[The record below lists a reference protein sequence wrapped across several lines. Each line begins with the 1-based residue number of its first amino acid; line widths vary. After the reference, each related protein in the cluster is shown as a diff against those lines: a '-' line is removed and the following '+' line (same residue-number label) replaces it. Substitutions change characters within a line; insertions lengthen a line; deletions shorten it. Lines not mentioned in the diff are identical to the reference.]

1 MALVLLVLVN
11 LLVILVPNIR
21 DIFGVTGQTS
31 QKHQL
36 PFPQY
41 FGDFFDSGFLPLP
54 GATTAPSLIFILPGL
69 FYIRIIPANQEPLNS
84 RPKIQ
89 VGTDVS
95 RCHTQRGQRWRS
107 DDEPTSV
114 VTFELILLA
123 LFVPPGCMF
132 HSSGLRLHDHEPDLH
147 WTGLDQWTQGKPQRP
162 LSQGAFLF
170 QLEEEK
176 TNPVE
181 GISSFS

>member
-41 FGDFFDSGFLPLP
+41 FGDFFYSAFLPLP

-95 RCHTQRGQRWRS
+95 RCHTQGGQTMSQR
-107 DDEPTSV
+107 
-114 VTFELILLA
+114 LL
-123 LFVPPGCMF
+123 
-132 HSSGLRLHDHEPDLH
+132 
-147 WTGLDQWTQGKPQRP
+147 
-162 LSQGAFLF
+162 
-170 QLEEEK
+170 
-176 TNPVE
+176 
-181 GISSFS
+181 